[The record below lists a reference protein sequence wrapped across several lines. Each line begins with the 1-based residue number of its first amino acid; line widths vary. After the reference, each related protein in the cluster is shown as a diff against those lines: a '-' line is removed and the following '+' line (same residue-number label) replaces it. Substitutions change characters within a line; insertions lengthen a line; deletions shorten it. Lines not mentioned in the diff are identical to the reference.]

1 MCCLLLIALMG
12 ECILRRYPKLQHFL
26 KKKRNDEDVLSFYV
40 CVLLFFFNCLFA
52 YLLRLTVQLSFW
64 PVPFRLTDRQTDKT
78 ADTHR
83 YHRCAVCGAQPCSH
97 QLVCPS
103 LKSHKAVSCTSV
115 HFLSDFDILFPHL
128 PTHVTIQYAEQAV
141 LVVCGIHQLQ
151 YLALGIGACRASN
164 VVARWWP
171 QAENRLL

>member
-1 MCCLLLIALMG
+1 MYTQRVPKASAL
-12 ECILRRYPKLQHFL
+12 L

-40 CVLLFFFNCLFA
+40 CVLLFFFLLFVCLFA
-52 YLLRLTVQLSFW
+52 PINSAVELLTC
-64 PVPFRLTDRQTDKT
+64 PFYTDRQTDKT